1 MSDLRPFRST
11 APGRLCLFG
20 EHQDY
25 LNLPCIALAL
35 PLRCT
40 IRVTPRQDS
49 RELILTFG
57 SKVWNIHLD
66 RIPPKQVVGSSCCD
80 DDLDFALA
88 AVHEVL
94 DAGWVFRCGADCV
107 STTTI
112 PLQAGVSSSSA
123 FCVAWI
129 QVLAKLADHQPSLTP
144 LETAQWAHRAEVIH
158 FGSPGGTMDHVTSA
172 VGGILRIGPGMW
184 EYNRLAMP
192 QGVWVLAYSGEPKD
206 TLRHLNRC
214 KGLRVK
220 LLEKLGGSWDNVV
233 AGLSKDELVL
243 LKATITNRDMEQN
256 AADEWESSPSK
267 VLASYMGKHHEALRD
282 GLFLSTPRLEAMHEA
297 ALHAGAW
304 AFKLVGSGGGGC
316 GVAWCHNDIAE
327 PVALAM
333 KQAGAPATWI
343 ISDCGE
349 GASVSDDDS
358 EHE

>member
-1 MSDLRPFRST
+1 MTEVRPFLST

-25 LNLPCIALAL
+25 LNLPVIALAL

-40 IRVTPRQDS
+40 IRVIPRKDS
-49 RELILTFG
+49 RELVLTFG
-57 SKVWNIHLD
+57 GKVWHVHLD
-66 RIPPKQVVGSSCCD
+66 RIPPKQVVGPSC

-88 AVHEVL
+88 ALHEVVN
-94 DAGWVFRCGADCV
+94 AGWVFRSGADCV

-129 QVLAKLADHQPSLTP
+129 QVLAKLADHQPTLTP
-144 LETAQWAHRAEVIH
+144 LEIAQWAHRAEVTH

-184 EYNRLAMP
+184 EYNRLPMP

-206 TLRHLNRC
+206 TLHHLNRC
-214 KGLRVK
+214 KGLRLK

-233 AGLSKDELVL
+233 DGLSKDELL
-243 LKATITNRDMEQN
+243 LLNATITNRDMEQK
-256 AADEWESSPSK
+256 AAIEWESSPSCI
-267 VLASYMGKHHEALRD
+267 LASYMGKHHEALRD
-282 GLFLSTPRLEAMHEA
+282 GLLLSTPRLEAMNQA
-297 ALHAGAW
+297 AIHAGAW
-304 AFKLVGSGGGGC
+304 AFKVVGSGGGGC
-316 GVAWCHNDIAE
+316 GVAWCADGISEA
-327 PVALAM
+327 VAGAM

-349 GASVSDDDS
+349 EAFVSDDGS
-358 EHE
+358 E